1 MLKTAAG
8 EADTVTLDVM
18 RAAFNL
24 PAAQEE
30 VPSSVFERGEGSNY
44 IPADELLAGSHEKVY
59 S

>member
-1 MLKTAAG
+1 
-8 EADTVTLDVM
+8 VTLDVM

-30 VPSSVFERGEGSNY
+30 VPSSVFERGEGLNY
-44 IPADELLAGSHEKVY
+44 IPPHELVAGSHEKVY

>member
-24 PAAQEE
+24 PAAQEQ
-30 VPSSVFERGEGSNY
+30 VPSSVSAMGEGSNY
-44 IPADELLAGSHEKVY
+44 IPADELLAGSH
-59 S
+59 